1 MELNGEKKKDGS
13 TLQRGRADG
22 CARLNPGALND
33 QKIVLSLL
41 SAATEQELT
50 SSENNFLPVVK

>member
-1 MELNGEKKKDGS
+1 MPKKKKDGS
-13 TLQRGRADG
+13 TLQRGQADG
-22 CARLNPGALND
+22 FTRLNPGALND

-41 SAATEQELT
+41 SAVTEQELT